1 MLLAASANAQV
12 APSPSVLPAASFA
25 QPDVRGIF
33 PQTDV
38 WSEPIAAFAPSIR
51 NPAAITSIKYIRPA
65 SEAILTYAFPPDDTG
80 KKVQQLDTVLFD
92 MYGNLRVDDPLYN
105 AVAPWYVPALHI
117 VGQEI
122 LLNLADNYL
131 LKFDWARVGFNSWW
145 SNLKAGAPWG
155 DGWIWDN
162 TRFGNDMFLHPYT
175 GANYF
180 DAARGSGYTFW
191 ESSIYAFGG
200 SYLWKI
206 FGENGA
212 PERNSLI
219 YTTIGGMFGG
229 EIMYRLSSNV
239 LDDRTSG
246 SERVFRET
254 IAALL
259 SPGRFA
265 TRLFDGKL
273 SHVTDQEVYKKEP
286 LNITLFT
293 GIHKINDGTNNFL
306 SGTTSELVNVQF
318 DYGNPFERIP
328 RKPYDFFKILGE
340 VNIGLGRKIIN
351 DVTGYGL
358 LGGSNSKVAGFD
370 VLSGIFQNFDFWDN
384 PTYELT
390 TLGFGEG
397 IVARMPI
404 IENASWYT
412 VLHVDVV
419 PFGGNN
425 KVTGVNDTSQIGDFN
440 FGGGAEAKLE
450 STINFGNSA
459 TFKLIANYYWFHTF
473 VGEPG
478 NNMIAIFKPRIT
490 VGVYNNLSVGLE
502 QTFYSSVR
510 DSPNFATIHTLNT
523 EQKIFLMYYFEDSQR
538 GGHYN

>member
-1 MLLAASANAQV
+1 MKKYSILLLAILFGSCILAQNDDLHAQNA
-12 APSPSVLPAASFA
+12 
-25 QPDVRGIF
+25 IF
-33 PQTDV
+33 PGLKA
-38 WSEPIAAFAPSIR
+38 EILGR
-51 NPAAITSIKYIRPA
+51 TSLP
-65 SEAILTYAFPPDDTG
+65 ILTPPDTTTPVDTS
-80 KKVQQLDTVLFD
+80 KKVQSLDTVLFD

-105 AVAPWYVPALHI
+105 KRAPWYVPALNI
-117 VGQEI
+117 VGQEV

-131 LKFDWARVGFNSWW
+131 LNFDWARVGFKSWG
-145 SNLKAGAPWG
+145 SNLMAGAPWG
-155 DGWIWDN
+155 NGWIWDN

-180 DAARGSGYTFW
+180 GAARASGYNFW
-191 ESSIYAFGG
+191 ESSVYTFGG

-229 EIMYRLSSNV
+229 EIMYRLSSNI

-246 SERVFRET
+246 LERIGRET
-254 IAALL
+254 LAGIL

-286 LNITLFT
+286 LNITIFT
-293 GIHKINDGTNNFL
+293 GAHIINNNSKFF
-306 SGTTSELVNVQF
+306 SGNLSELLNVQF
-318 DYGNPFERIP
+318 DYGNPFERID
-328 RKPYDFFKILGE
+328 RNPYDFFKILTE
-340 VNIGLGRKIIN
+340 VNIGEGRKIIN
-351 DVTGYGL
+351 DITGYGL
-358 LGGSNSKVAGFD
+358 LVGQNSNAGNFAL
-370 VLSGIFQNFDFWDN
+370 LSGVFQNYDFWDN

-390 TLGFGEG
+390 TLGFGG
-397 IVARMPI
+397 GVVARMPLLT
-404 IENASWYT
+404 NASWYS
-412 VLHVDVV
+412 VLHLDLV

-425 KVTGVNDTSQIGDFN
+425 KAAGPDTTQIGDFN

-450 STINFGNSA
+450 STLSFGDKAS
-459 TFKLIANYYWFHTF
+459 FKLVANYYWFHTY

-478 NNMIAIFKPRIT
+478 NNFIAIIKPRVT
-490 VGVYNNLSVGLE
+490 VGIFDNLSVGVE
-502 QTFYSSVR
+502 ESIYSSVR
-510 DSPNFATIHTLNT
+510 DSPNFGTIHSVNT
-523 EQKIFLMYYFEDSQR
+523 EQKLFLILYLEDSKR